1 MKQFRKIL
9 GLLLVLP
16 MLVGCGDQGKHKDTS
31 GDEYEI
37 TDYGTVEFKS
47 KDYIQKG
54 GNYGETFA
62 DVAVG
67 RYVANDSTYLFSYT
81 SSNVNPAFEI
91 FISNPNLATA
101 TMEEGSTTNFTITTA
116 NAIGDF
122 ILKIEDAD
130 GMLVYRNVIHVRRK
144 YTAEYMPQRLYN
156 IDFFASPEDY
166 AAYIGSWRLTVTEF
180 STTDFTAT
188 LTGGD
193 DYEQN
198 VSISFTAT
206 YDTYVP
212 YFDGY
217 SFTIK
222 TTKSTA
228 KLTVLT
234 GLVVARCS
242 DYMYIYVEDGLLTML
257 TAR

>member
-31 GDEYEI
+31 GDNYEI

-47 KDYIQKG
+47 KDFIQKG
-54 GNYGETFA
+54 GSYGETFA
-62 DVAVG
+62 DVSVG
-67 RYVANDSTYLFSYT
+67 RYIANESTYLFSYT
-81 SSNVNPAFEI
+81 SNNVNSAFEI
-91 FISNPNLATA
+91 IISNTNLATA
-101 TMEEGSTTNFTITTA
+101 KMEEGSTTNFTITTA

-122 ILKIEDAD
+122 ILMIEDAD

-156 IDFFASPEDY
+156 VDYFASPEEY
-166 AAYIGSWRLTVTEF
+166 AAYIGSWRLTVTDF
-180 STTDFTAT
+180 SKTDLAGT
-188 LTGGD
+188 LIGGD

-206 YDTYVP
+206 YDTYIP
-212 YFDGY
+212 YYDGY

-222 TTKSTA
+222 ITNSNSKSTII
-228 KLTVLT
+228 TDF
-234 GLVVARCS
+234 VVARCA
-242 DYMYIYVEDGLLTML
+242 DYLYMYVEDGLLTML